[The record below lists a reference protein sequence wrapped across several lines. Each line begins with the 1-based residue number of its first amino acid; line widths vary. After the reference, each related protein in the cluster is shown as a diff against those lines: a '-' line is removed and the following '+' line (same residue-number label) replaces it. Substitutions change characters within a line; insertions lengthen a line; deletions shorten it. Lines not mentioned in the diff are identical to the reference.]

1 MKINIIKKW
10 QKYYILVTFIFHH
23 VSVEQQDNYMKHLLS
38 QESSVFWRMHLRI
51 HRYVAAPRTLE
62 IDLSRVVI
70 PLTNLLKDEQM
81 HLQKFIYSV
90 SRWNCLNI

>member
-1 MKINIIKKW
+1 MKINIINTW
-10 QKYYILVTFIFHH
+10 QKYYILVTFIFRH

-38 QESSVFWRMHLRI
+38 QASSVFWRMHLSI

-70 PLTNLLKDEQM
+70 PLTNLLRDEQM
-81 HLQKFIYSV
+81 HL
-90 SRWNCLNI
+90 